1 LKQCGIPTHPCGSS
15 WGVLEKEND
24 DGNAHSS

>member
-24 DGNAHSS
+24 GNAHSS